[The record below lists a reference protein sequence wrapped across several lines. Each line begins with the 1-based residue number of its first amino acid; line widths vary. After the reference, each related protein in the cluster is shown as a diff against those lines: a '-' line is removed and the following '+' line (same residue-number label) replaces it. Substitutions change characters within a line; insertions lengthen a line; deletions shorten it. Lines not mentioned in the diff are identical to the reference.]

1 MSWLVMSL
9 ISCILAN
16 TDMFVCYPIVEEIS
30 NYQFNDDIVAEA
42 TVSEEKKPIKH
53 LWYSD
58 DSYVQEFVNY
68 AYELWWIDF
77 VTMIECENWRWTLDW
92 TSDWWHSHWLC
103 MINDRWHKIPDWF
116 YTDYKIQIDYCYQK
130 FIWWTK
136 FYWPNREV
144 KWVKCKD
151 YVLNRFEI
159 NDTKSN

>member
-1 MSWLVMSL
+1 MLTWLIQTFLACL
-9 ISCILAN
+9 ITGEAMECAELLN
-16 TDMFVCYPIVEEIS
+16 
-30 NYQFNDDIVAEA
+30 DIVAEA
-42 TVSEEKKPIKH
+42 TVSEEKEKPIKH

-136 FYWPNREV
+136 FYWPSRMIKWQRCSEYV
-144 KWVKCKD
+144 KD
-151 YVLNRFEI
+151 RFVLDE
-159 NDTKSN
+159 